1 MIKGVAKHAVIISPS
16 DAQQFEQAIFIV
28 SPREEHGVGNASE
41 MLALASS
48 LASKYTSKTLKTH
61 AMRRYLTP
69 ALSFLAGAG
78 IATAVAW
85 FLSAF

>member
-1 MIKGVAKHAVIISPS
+1 MIKGVAKHAVIISPA

-28 SPREEHGVGNASE
+28 SPREEHGIGNASE

-48 LASKYTSKTLKTH
+48 LASKYTSKSVKPHT
-61 AMRRYLTP
+61 MRRYLTP

-78 IATAVAW
+78 VTAGVIW
-85 FLSAF
+85 LLSVL